1 MEGAAAT
8 YVAVTMIRPSRVFT
22 VVPTVPPALS
32 GLVDLAYNLRW
43 TWDHQTAE
51 LFRRLDPARWEATNH
66 NPVLL
71 LRSTDQSRLDELARD
86 QSFRRELAGAA
97 AELAAYLDTDPAEQ
111 ANRARVAYFS
121 AEFGLAESLPIYSGG
136 LGILSGDH
144 LKAASDLNL

>member
-32 GLVDLAYNLRW
+32 GLLDLAYNLRW

-71 LRSTDQSRLDELARD
+71 LRTTDQARLNELARD

-97 AELAAYLDTDPAEQ
+97 AELASPA
-111 ANRARVAYFS
+111 RTAYFS

-144 LKAASDLNL
+144 LKAASDLNLPLT